1 MNNALS
7 YLQETLIVEKLS
19 STEKKIGEAKARIS
33 KAQESIKS
41 REQEVKDYGKDSS
54 RGQEALRS
62 IDFWKELI
70 KKNEDIM
77 KQAAGNKDLYKDH
90 NPDELEK
97 KVNDDKAHKEHK
109 ENFSKMGDEDFK
121 AHLDEY
127 KQKLEGMSDEDR
139 ANMKNDPEHKAL
151 VGEVK
156 KRNLEKIQLKK
167 AKKEIEQNVPQSI
180 DTDHPDVERPT
191 ENPENPTL
199 PTPPASMTNDE
210 DDVLSKVDTDKF
222 TSEKEW
228 NDHMKALEKVHG
240 KNKDRFF
247 AMNDADKG
255 KKKSVSDE
263 DFKKAEKA
271 YDKSADALKDVSLK
285 RSMWIGSGKNKKQD
299 SPEKETPKEPTK
311 EVPKEQPKEVP
322 TKETPKVEPTKEI
335 PKKSPAEEPSEK
347 KSKYAKVDN
356 DKDWEA
362 VIKNV
367 TTSRD
372 TAQEAQ
378 RQAVDNPDLSDD
390 ERKEINDNAKK
401 AQAAFDDAIE
411 HHTLYKSKKK
421 SEKPSDVSTDKKVA
435 AKEIPSKAEPKDD
448 KTKYTGSDKSHPL
461 NFKSIDDFK
470 THHREKALADEHPS
484 EYNDAVK
491 AVEPINNEIGELND
505 EMALNKK
512 ELADPKTPKNSKQK
526 IVDRNKEIQQNIKEL
541 NNSKKPHENVINK
554 HEEGLS
560 KDFYEHHEKKKAL
573 TDQLDNLSSEH
584 KKATEAG
591 EHDKARKL
599 RSDFEEVHTQLK
611 KHLSG
616 EKPKEDTEDS
626 DIKPDVKG
634 SDDSE
639 VGDDI
644 DSSSEVSGSFFDKAR
659 KSAEGEVDYDKKGP
673 IKQAREA
680 GNRLVNNLLDRLGRG
695 ITIDGDKLND
705 LVKDSRVT
713 KYALEKVDKMNAKK
727 RELFLASIKKPY
739 EDHIKHLENEIEKL
753 QARIED
759 LRPKAENDTVVAK
772 QIRELEK
779 TIRSYERQLRDA
791 EDIHKEIIDKANEK
805 NESFSYLLDKTSDIK
820 IVTESEEIVYKKV
833 DPSEYLKNILRG

>member
-1 MNNALS
+1 MNSALS
-7 YLQETLIVEKLS
+7 YLQNTFI
-19 STEKKIGEAKARIS
+19 TEKKMSATERKIGEAKLRIS
-33 KAQESIKS
+33 NAKESIKS
-41 REQEVKDYGKDSS
+41 REQEIKDFGKESS
-54 RGQEALRS
+54 RGQKAQAS
-62 IDFWKELI
+62 IKHWEDLI
-70 KKNEDIM
+70 KRNEDIM
-77 KQAAGNKDLYKDH
+77 KQLAGNKDLYNDH
-90 NPDELEK
+90 NPEELEK
-97 KVNDDKAHKEHK
+97 RVKDDKAHKAHK

-121 AHLDEY
+121 AHLDNY

-139 ANMKNDPEHKAL
+139 VNMKNDPEHKAL

-167 AKKEIEQNVPQSI
+167 AKKEIKQNVPQSV

-191 ENPENPTL
+191 ENPDHPTI

-210 DDVLSKVDTDKF
+210 DDVLSKVDTEKF

-228 NDHMKALEKVHG
+228 NEHMKALEKAHG
-240 KNKDRFF
+240 KNKDNFF

-255 KKKSVSDE
+255 KKKNVSYE
-263 DFKKAEKA
+263 DFKKAEKE
-271 YDKSADALKDVSLK
+271 YDKSADVLKDASLK
-285 RSMWIGSGKNKKQD
+285 KSMWIASGKNKKQD
-299 SPEKETPKEPTK
+299 DPKTEAKK

-322 TKETPKVEPTKEI
+322 TKETPKVEPTKET
-335 PKKSPAEEPSEK
+335 PKETPVEEPTEK

-356 DKDWEA
+356 DKDWDA

-367 TTSRD
+367 TSSRD

-378 RQAVDNPDLSDD
+378 KQAVDNPDLSDD
-390 ERKEINDNAKK
+390 ERKAINDNAKK
-401 AQAAFDDAIE
+401 TQAAFDDAIE

-421 SEKPSDVSTDKKVA
+421 SEKPSDVSTDKKTEPT
-435 AKEIPSKAEPKDD
+435 KETPSKEEPKDD

-470 THHREKALADEHPS
+470 THHREKALEDDHPS

-526 IVDRNKEIQQNIKEL
+526 IVERNKEIQQNIKEL
-541 NNSKKPHENVINK
+541 NNSKKPHEKAINK

-560 KDFYEHHEKKKAL
+560 KDFYDHHKKKKNL
-573 TDQLDNLSSEH
+573 TDQLDNISSEY
-584 KKATEAG
+584 KKATAAG
-591 EHDKARKL
+591 EHDHAKKL
-599 RSDFEEVHTQLK
+599 GVDFEEVHSQLK

-616 EKPKEDTEDS
+616 EKLK
-626 DIKPDVKG
+626 
-634 SDDSE
+634 DDSE
-639 VGDDI
+639 SPDDTTPVKPDSTDDEGDDI
-644 DSSSEVSGSFFDKAR
+644 DSSSEVNGSFFDKAR

-727 RELFLASIKKPY
+727 REMFLASIKKPY
-739 EDHIKHLENEIEKL
+739 EDHIKHLEDEIEKL
-753 QARIED
+753 QTRIED

-820 IVTESEEIVYKKV
+820 IVTESEEVVYKKV